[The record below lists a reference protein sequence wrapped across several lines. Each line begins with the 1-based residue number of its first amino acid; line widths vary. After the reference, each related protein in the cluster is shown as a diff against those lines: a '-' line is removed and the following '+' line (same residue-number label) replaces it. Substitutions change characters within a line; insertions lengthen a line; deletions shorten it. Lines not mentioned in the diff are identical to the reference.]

1 MDRSFLFVPGTRPD
15 MMSKATASD
24 ADAVIMDL
32 EDSVPPDLKARAR
45 QHVARHDAV
54 RRCWVRVNAPYTDE
68 CERDLDA
75 VGGTAH
81 GIRIPKVESPA
92 DVAWVRERAPGIPL
106 MCAVET
112 ARGVLAAV
120 EVAQVEGVARL
131 ALGGVDLRRDIRSDG
146 EATSTIYAR
155 SHLVMA
161 SRAAGLDPPVDS
173 VFGHLDDQTGLQA
186 EAEFAKSLGF
196 FGKSAIHPGQLPVI
210 HSVFT
215 PTAEDLEWAEQVAK
229 AFEESGGAATKLPT
243 GEFVDRPVA
252 DRAYDMLRRGW
263 EAADARRAGLQSGL
277 RRTGRA

>member
-15 MMSKATASD
+15 MMSKAIASD

-45 QHVARHDAV
+45 EHVARHAAV

-68 CERDLDA
+68 CERDLAA
-75 VGGTAH
+75 VGGTAR
-81 GIRIPKVESPA
+81 GIRIPKVESSA
-92 DVAWVRERAPGIPL
+92 DVAWVRDRAPGKPL
-106 MCAVET
+106 ICAVET

-120 EVAQVEGVARL
+120 DVAQAEGVTRL

-146 EATSTIYAR
+146 AATSTIYAR

-161 SRAAGLDPPVDS
+161 SRAAGLDPPIDS
-173 VFGHLDDQTGLQA
+173 VFGHLDDQAGLQA

-196 FGKSAIHPGQLPVI
+196 FGKSAIHPAQLPVI

-215 PTAEDLEWAEQVAK
+215 PTAEDLEWADQVLS
-229 AFEESGGAATKLPT
+229 AFEESGGAATKLAT
-243 GEFVDRPVA
+243 GEFVDRPVV
-252 DRAYDMLRRGW
+252 DRANDLLRRGRG
-263 EAADARRAGLQSGL
+263 ADSSRV
-277 RRTGRA
+277 